1 MREKSKSVKR
11 SPRTVLA
18 EALTVIFA
26 SALFGISMNAFLVHP
41 GLIIGG
47 ATGIATVVNYLF
59 HVPIGII
66 VIAVNL
72 PLLIINVRQ
81 SGIRSMMKTII
92 GTVVSSVAIDV
103 FSFIPAMSDD
113 MLLCALAGGGGMGVG
128 AGIMFIRGF
137 TTGGGDLCAS
147 MINRRAPRFSPGR
160 LILIID
166 ATIIVAASIV
176 MQKYEI
182 LIYCLAASASYGL
195 AVDFVINGAFV
206 CRSVFIISDMH
217 EEIADRIIHE
227 LDRGVTVLEGEGWY
241 TKEPRKVLL
250 CVVRRREEFSLRKL
264 VAEIDPNA
272 FIILSSGA
280 KVIGHGFERER

>member
-1 MREKSKSVKR
+1 
-11 SPRTVLA
+11 
-18 EALTVIFA
+18 
-26 SALFGISMNAFLVHP
+26 
-41 GLIIGG
+41 
-47 ATGIATVVNYLF
+47 
-59 HVPIGII
+59 
-66 VIAVNL
+66 
-72 PLLIINVRQ
+72 
-81 SGIRSMMKTII
+81 MMKTII

-103 FSFIPAMSDD
+103 FSFIPAMSVD

-280 KVIGHGFERER
+280 EVIGHGFERER

>member
-1 MREKSKSVKR
+1 
-11 SPRTVLA
+11 
-18 EALTVIFA
+18 
-26 SALFGISMNAFLVHP
+26 
-41 GLIIGG
+41 
-47 ATGIATVVNYLF
+47 
-59 HVPIGII
+59 
-66 VIAVNL
+66 
-72 PLLIINVRQ
+72 
-81 SGIRSMMKTII
+81 MMKTII

-103 FSFIPAMSDD
+103 FSFVPAMSDD

-166 ATIIVAASIV
+166 ATIIVAAAIL
-176 MQKYEI
+176 MRKYEI

-195 AVDFVINGAFV
+195 AVDFVINGAFI

-217 EEIADRIIHE
+217 EKIADRIIHE

-280 KVIGHGFERER
+280 EVIGHGFERER

>member
-18 EALTVIFA
+18 EVVTVIFA
-26 SALFGISMNAFLVHP
+26 SVLFGISMNAFLVHS

-59 HVPIGII
+59 RIPIGIV

-81 SGIRSMMKTII
+81 HGLRSMMKTIL

-103 FSFIPAMSDD
+103 FSFVPAMSDD

-166 ATIIVAASIV
+166 ATIIVAAAIL
-176 MQKYEI
+176 MRKYEI

-195 AVDFVINGAFV
+195 AVDFVINGAFI

-217 EEIADRIIHE
+217 EKIADRIIHE

-280 KVIGHGFERER
+280 EVIGHGFERER